1 MKKLMFLLTMLAVQ
15 FATFAENES
24 DSEHFDRDELEWGES
39 DGFQIHWGI
48 KHKDRSARKK
58 YSLESGYR
66 SFVSGEILMCEYPA
80 FRISTTHGMQLDN
93 RFFIGAGLGLISSE
107 YAMSDCF
114 SIPFFSEFRVD
125 FLKKRISPF
134 LEVRGGY
141 DLVINAESGFYGG
154 LSIGCRLKRVSISI
168 GVETMPGYSCESDM
182 CEENI
187 NDDSLPGV
195 ENDISRAWN
204 FNMRCSYEF
213 SKHRK

>member
-1 MKKLMFLLTMLAVQ
+1 MKKVLFLLLMLIVQ
-15 FATFAENES
+15 LTTFAENEL
-24 DSEHFDRDELEWGES
+24 DYRDTVDEVSEWGES

-48 KHKDRSARKK
+48 KHKDKSARKK
-58 YSLESGYR
+58 YSLEPGYR

-125 FLKKRISPF
+125 FLNKRISPF

-154 LSIGCRLKRVSISI
+154 LSMGCRLKRISMSFGAEI
-168 GVETMPGYSCESDM
+168 MPENSCVIDT
-182 CEENI
+182 CEG
-187 NDDSLPGV
+187 S
-195 ENDISRAWN
+195 DISDEEMYNYRGWN
-204 FNMRCSYEF
+204 FNLRFSYEF

>member
-1 MKKLMFLLTMLAVQ
+1 MKKLMFLLSMLAVQ
-15 FATFAENES
+15 FATFAENEL
-24 DSEHFDRDELEWGES
+24 DYRDTVDEVSEWGES

-58 YSLESGYR
+58 YSLEPGYR

-93 RFFIGAGLGLISSE
+93 RFFIGAGLGLLSSE

-125 FLKKRISPF
+125 FLNKRISPF

-154 LSIGCRLKRVSISI
+154 LSMGCRLKRISMSFGAEI
-168 GVETMPGYSCESDM
+168 MPENSCVIDT
-182 CEENI
+182 CEG
-187 NDDSLPGV
+187 S
-195 ENDISRAWN
+195 DISDEEMYNYRGWN
-204 FNMRCSYEF
+204 FNLRFSYEF

>member
-24 DSEHFDRDELEWGES
+24 GSEHFGRDELEWGES

-58 YSLESGYR
+58 YSLEPGYR

-93 RFFIGAGLGLISSE
+93 RFFIGAGLGWMSSE

-154 LSIGCRLKRVSISI
+154 LSMGCRLKRISMSFGAEIMPENSCVIDTCEGSDVS
-168 GVETMPGYSCESDM
+168 D
-182 CEENI
+182 EEMYNYR
-187 NDDSLPGV
+187 G
-195 ENDISRAWN
+195 WN
-204 FNMRCSYEF
+204 FNLRFSYEF

>member
-1 MKKLMFLLTMLAVQ
+1 MKKVLFLLLMLIVQ
-15 FATFAENES
+15 LTTFAENEL
-24 DSEHFDRDELEWGES
+24 DYRDTVDEVSEWGES

-58 YSLESGYR
+58 YSLEPGYR

-125 FLKKRISPF
+125 FLNKRISPF

-154 LSIGCRLKRVSISI
+154 LSMGCRLKRISMSFGAEI
-168 GVETMPGYSCESDM
+168 MPENSCVIDT
-182 CEENI
+182 CEG
-187 NDDSLPGV
+187 S
-195 ENDISRAWN
+195 DISDEEMYNYRGWN
-204 FNMRCSYEF
+204 FNLRFSYEF

>member
-24 DSEHFDRDELEWGES
+24 GSEHFGRDELEWGES

-58 YSLESGYR
+58 YSLEPGYR

-93 RFFIGAGLGLISSE
+93 RFFIGAGLGLLSSE

-154 LSIGCRLKRVSISI
+154 LSMGCRLKRISMSFGAEI
-168 GVETMPGYSCESDM
+168 MPENSCVIDTFEGS
-182 CEENI
+182 
-187 NDDSLPGV
+187 
-195 ENDISRAWN
+195 DISDEEMYNYGGWN
-204 FNMRCSYEF
+204 FNLRFSYEF

>member
-1 MKKLMFLLTMLAVQ
+1 MKKLLFLLTMLAVQ

-24 DSEHFDRDELEWGES
+24 DSEHFDGDELEWGES

-58 YSLESGYR
+58 YSLEPGYR

-125 FLKKRISPF
+125 FLNKRISPF

-141 DLVINAESGFYGG
+141 DWVINAESGFYGG
-154 LSIGCRLKRVSISI
+154 LSMGCRLKRISMSFGAEI
-168 GVETMPGYSCESDM
+168 MPENSCVIDT
-182 CEENI
+182 CEG
-187 NDDSLPGV
+187 S
-195 ENDISRAWN
+195 DISDEEMYNYGGWN
-204 FNMRCSYEF
+204 FNLRFSYEF

>member
-1 MKKLMFLLTMLAVQ
+1 MNKLMFLLAMLAVQ

-39 DGFQIHWGI
+39 DGFQIHLGL
-48 KHKDRSARKK
+48 KQKERTRKP
-58 YSLESGYR
+58 YSLEPGYR
-66 SFVSGEILMCEYPA
+66 CFVSGEMVVGDLSSC
-80 FRISTTHGMQLDN
+80 RLSSTHGFQLDN
-93 RFFIGAGLGLISSE
+93 RFFIGAGLGFNSSE
-107 YAMSDCF
+107 SDLDEYF
-114 SIPFFSEFRVD
+114 SIPIFSVFRVD
-125 FLKKRISPF
+125 FLKKKVSPF
-134 LEVRGGY
+134 LEVRGGC
-141 DLVINAESGFYGG
+141 DLAIDAESGFYGG